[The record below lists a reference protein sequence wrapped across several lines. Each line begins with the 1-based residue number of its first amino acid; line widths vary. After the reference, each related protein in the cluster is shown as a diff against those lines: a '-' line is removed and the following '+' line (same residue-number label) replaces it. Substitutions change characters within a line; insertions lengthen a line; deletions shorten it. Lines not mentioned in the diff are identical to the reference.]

1 MRTVP
6 KLIIVALCLLWSASA
21 HAVAVEKVVSPGG
34 IVAWLVQD
42 HSNPIV
48 SLSLAFRGGAALV
61 PDDKAGLASMTVALL
76 DEGAGDMDSQTYQAR
91 LRDLSVSLGFSAG
104 QDALYGRMKTLTD
117 HLDEAFGLLSLALTE
132 PRFDRQA
139 VERIR
144 SQMLTDLT
152 RQIQDPNAM
161 AQRAFAK
168 LVYGSHPYGRAAEGV
183 PGTIEAIDIPDLQ
196 AFAKTRLARDVLYVA
211 VAGDITP
218 ERLGPLLDRTFGG
231 LPAAAQPAAL
241 EQANVLTDGRVEII
255 RRPIPQSVV
264 VFGQEGI
271 GRDDPDWY
279 AAYVMNYILGG
290 DGLNSRLMTEIR
302 VKRGLSY
309 GVYSFLAPK
318 ERGALIEGTVS
329 SANDRVAQSLRL
341 IREEWAHMAE
351 NGVTEAEL
359 ADAKTYLLG
368 SFPLQ
373 MDSTQSISALLI
385 AIQLDRL
392 GIDYLDRRAELISGV
407 TKGDIGRVARR
418 LLDAGK
424 LSAVIVGDP
433 EGF

>member
-1 MRTVP
+1 MSIVR
-6 KLIIVALCLLWSASA
+6 KLAVVAICLLWSVPA

-34 IVAWLVQD
+34 IEAWLVQD

-61 PDDKAGLASMTVALL
+61 PDDKAGLAGMMVALL

-91 LRDLSVSLGFSAG
+91 LRDLSVSLGFSAS

-144 SQMLTDLT
+144 SQMLTELT

-168 LVYGSHPYGRAAEGV
+168 LVYGGHPYGRAAEGV
-183 PGTIEAIDIPDLQ
+183 PNTIEAIDVPDLQ
-196 AFAKTRLARDVLYVA
+196 AFAKARLARDVLYVA

-218 ERLGPLLDRTFGG
+218 ERLGTLLDRTFGG
-231 LPAAAQPAAL
+231 LPAAAQPATL
-241 EQANVLTDGRVEII
+241 EQAGVLSDGRVEII

-264 VFGQEGI
+264 MFGQEGI
-271 GRDDPDWY
+271 KRDDPDWY

-290 DGLNSRLMTEIR
+290 DGLTSRLMTEIR

-309 GVYSFLAPK
+309 GVYSFLSPK
-318 ERGALIEGTVS
+318 DRGALIEGTVS

-373 MDSTQSISALLI
+373 MDSTQSIAALLV

-392 GIDYLDRRAELISGV
+392 GIDYLDRRAELIGGV
-407 TKGDIGRVARR
+407 TREDIARVARR

-424 LSAVIVGDP
+424 LSAIIVGDP